1 MPPADTKIIA
11 LYIDFEN
18 IEIGLQK
25 QHKTM
30 FRIEPVINKLSEL
43 GVVRIRK
50 AYADWVKNRDYRES
64 LLSYGIELIEKPSL
78 NTEGKNGADIKL
90 TIDAVET
97 AILNP
102 NINTF
107 AIISGDSDFL
117 SLIQKLRENGKYV
130 IILSGEAFTSR
141 LIIKN
146 CDEFISYELI
156 AGIRAADYAQDTT
169 LQKELSHAIDLLRDS
184 VQLLEDEGKQLDY
197 AGIKIKMLQ
206 IDPTFT
212 EKKIGFSSFGSFV
225 KSVSENRQLDIEIT
239 QIDGISYVKS
249 NLDDE
254 DSGDFET
261 RVPTKKEWKVI
272 FEALQMFFSEGKG
285 KKSEGNRWILM
296 SYLNRRRDV
305 GLLQISNRAINDA
318 LQVLIDQGI
327 IAKKKGAGFS
337 PYLMPEDFE
346 ERKKGFLAN
355 LK

>member
-1 MPPADTKIIA
+1 MASDTKVIA

-25 QHKTM
+25 QHKTR
-30 FRIEPVINKLSEL
+30 FQIEPIINKLSEL
-43 GVVRIRK
+43 GVVRVRK
-50 AYADWVKNRDYRES
+50 AYADWVKNKEYRES
-64 LLSYGIELIEKPSL
+64 LLNYGIELIEKPSL

-97 AILNP
+97 AITNP

-107 AIISGDSDFL
+107 AIVSGDSDFL

-130 IILSGEAFTSR
+130 IILSGEAFTSK

-156 AGIRAADYAQDTT
+156 ADIHEAEYKQETT
-169 LQKELSHAIDLLRDS
+169 LQKELSHAIDLLKDS
-184 VQLLEDEGKQLDY
+184 LRLLEDEGKHLDY

-212 EKKIGFSSFGSFV
+212 EKKIGFSSFGNFI

-249 NLDDE
+249 NLNEE
-254 DSGDFET
+254 DGEEYET
-261 RVPTKKEWKVI
+261 RMPTKKEWKVI

-285 KKSEGNRWILM
+285 KKSEGNPWILF

-305 GLLQISNRAINDA
+305 GLLQISKKSIREVI
-318 LQVLIDQGI
+318 QMLIDKDI
-327 IAKKKGAGFS
+327 ILKKRGSGFPPYIMPDDFETKKK
-337 PYLMPEDFE
+337 E
-346 ERKKGFLAN
+346 FLAN
-355 LK
+355 VK

>member
-1 MPPADTKIIA
+1 MASDTKVIA

-25 QHKTM
+25 QHKTK
-30 FRIEPVINKLSEL
+30 FQIEPIINKLSEL

-50 AYADWVKNRDYRES
+50 AYADWVKNKEYRES
-64 LLSYGIELIEKPSL
+64 LLNYGIELIEKPSL

-97 AILNP
+97 AITNP

-107 AIISGDSDFL
+107 AIVSGDSDFL

-130 IILSGEAFTSR
+130 IILSGEAFTSK

-156 AGIRAADYAQDTT
+156 ADIHETEYKKDTT
-169 LQKELSHAIDLLRDS
+169 LQKELSHAIDLLKDS
-184 VQLLEDEGKQLDY
+184 IRLLEDEGKPMDY
-197 AGIKIKMLQ
+197 AGIKTKMLQ

-212 EKKIGFSSFGSFV
+212 EKKIGFTSFGNFI
-225 KSVSENRQLDIEIT
+225 KSISDNKQLDIEIT
-239 QIDGISYVKS
+239 LIDGISFVKS
-249 NLDDE
+249 NLNDD
-254 DSGDFET
+254 DSGEFET
-261 RVPTKKEWKVI
+261 RSPTKKEWRVI
-272 FEALQMFFSEGKG
+272 FEAIQMYFVEGKG
-285 KKSEGNRWILM
+285 KKTEGNYWILM

-305 GLLQISNRAINDA
+305 GLLQISNKSMKDA
-318 LQVLIDQGI
+318 LQFLVDNNIVL
-327 IAKKKGAGFS
+327 KKKETGFS
-337 PYLMPEDFE
+337 PYVIPEDFE
-346 ERKKGFLAN
+346 TKKKEFLAN

>member
-1 MPPADTKIIA
+1 MASDTKVIA

-25 QHKTM
+25 QHKTK
-30 FRIEPVINKLSEL
+30 FQIDPIINKLSEL
-43 GVVRIRK
+43 GVIRVRK
-50 AYADWVKNRDYRES
+50 AYADWVKNKDYREN
-64 LLSYGIELIEKPSL
+64 LLNYGIELIEKPSL

-97 AILNP
+97 AITNP

-107 AIISGDSDFL
+107 AIVSGDSDFL

-130 IILSGEAFTSR
+130 IILSGEAFTSK

-156 AGIRAADYAQDTT
+156 AGIHEAELRPETT
-169 LQKELSHAIDLLRDS
+169 LQKDLSHAIDLLKDALR
-184 VQLLEDEGKQLDY
+184 LLEDEGKQLDY

-212 EKKIGFSSFGSFV
+212 EKKIGFSSFGNFI
-225 KSVSENRQLDIEIT
+225 KSVSENKQLDIEII
-239 QIDGISYVKS
+239 QIDGVSFVRS
-249 NLDDE
+249 NMNDE
-254 DSGDFET
+254 DGEEFET
-261 RVPTKKEWKVI
+261 RPPTKKEWKVI
-272 FEALQMFFSEGKG
+272 LEALQMFFNDGKG
-285 KKSEGNRWILM
+285 KKSEGNPWILF
-296 SYLNRRRDV
+296 SYLNRRKDV
-305 GLLQISNRAINDA
+305 GMLQISKKSIRDAI
-318 LQVLIDQGI
+318 QVLIDKDLI
-327 IAKKKGAGFS
+327 HKKRGAGYS

-346 ERKKGFLAN
+346 ERKNKFLAG

>member
-1 MPPADTKIIA
+1 MASDTKVIA

-25 QHKTM
+25 QHKTK
-30 FRIEPVINKLSEL
+30 FSIEPIINKLSEL
-43 GVVRIRK
+43 GVIRIRK
-50 AYADWVKNRDYRES
+50 AYADWVKNKDYRES
-64 LLSYGIELIEKPSL
+64 LLNYGIELIEKPSL

-97 AILNP
+97 AITNA

-107 AIISGDSDFL
+107 AIVSGDSDFL

-130 IILSGEAFTSR
+130 IILSGEAFTSK

-156 AGIRAADYAQDTT
+156 ADIHEPESRKETS
-169 LQKELSHAIDLLRDS
+169 LQKDLSHAIDLLKDALR
-184 VQLLEDEGKQLDY
+184 LLEDEGKQLDY

-212 EKKIGFSSFGSFV
+212 EKKIGFSSFGNFI
-225 KSVSENRQLDIEIT
+225 KSVSENKQLDIEIM
-239 QIDGISYVKS
+239 QIDGVSYVKS
-249 NLDDE
+249 NLNDE
-254 DSGDFET
+254 DGEEFET
-261 RVPTKKEWKVI
+261 RPPTKKEWKVI
-272 FEALQMFFSEGKG
+272 LEALQMFFNDGKG
-285 KKSEGNRWILM
+285 KKSEGNPWILF
-296 SYLNRRRDV
+296 SYLNRRKDV
-305 GLLQISNRAINDA
+305 GMLQISKKSIRDAI
-318 LQVLIDQGI
+318 QVLIDRDLI
-327 IAKKKGAGFS
+327 HKKRGAGYS

-346 ERKKGFLAN
+346 EKKDKFLSG